1 MKNQEI
7 KFINKDYKYS
17 ILIGENILQILPKK
31 INSLCPRTKN
41 IAIMI
46 DDNVPSKFKNKLR
59 NLLKNYKLPILLFL
73 NYLYLKD
80 RQTSILSGFWK
91 FVALAS

>member
-31 INSLCPRTKN
+31 INSLCPRTTN
-41 IAIMI
+41 IASII

-59 NLLKNYKLPILLFL
+59 NLLKNYKLLFL
-73 NYLYLKD
+73 SFIIVNLVK
-80 RQTSILSGFWK
+80 ILNFEQKYKKGK
-91 FVALAS
+91 NN